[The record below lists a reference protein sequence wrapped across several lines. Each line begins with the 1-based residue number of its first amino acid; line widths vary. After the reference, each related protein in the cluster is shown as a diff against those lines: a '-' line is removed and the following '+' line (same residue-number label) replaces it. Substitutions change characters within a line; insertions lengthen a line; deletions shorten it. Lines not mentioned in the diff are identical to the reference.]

1 MGKGLI
7 EEIIAFC
14 HKFKQY
20 QEYPKE
26 LLSEHIKPS
35 IELNQFKIFYDTE
48 IYGFINWA
56 FLNDIQKNKF
66 INHAMIDQTNWKC
79 GNNLCFANFVSSKN
93 VRYMVNW
100 CKDYFGGELK
110 YDNAIWIK
118 AFRNNR
124 IMKVSNKWQR

>member
-1 MGKGLI
+1 MI
-7 EEIIAFC
+7 EIINFLK
-14 HKFKQY
+14 KFKEY
-20 QEYPKE
+20 QEY
-26 LLSEHIKPS
+26 SEENLKAHIQPS
-35 IELNQFKIFYDTE
+35 YELNQYKIFYDTE

-56 FLNDIQKNKF
+56 FLNDIQKSKF

-124 IMKVSNKWQR
+124 LMKVSNKWHK